1 MLKGVL
7 TVTKEQELMDFLHEN
22 VFDPILRSPD
32 APAAVKSGVQL
43 TIARMSKLSAEGM
56 IRYYWSAL
64 STDNA
69 IRFSDRVKA
78 EGLPRFED
86 VLETFRVRFNDDWL
100 RKG

>member
-1 MLKGVL
+1 
-7 TVTKEQELMDFLHEN
+7 MDFLHEN
-22 VFDPILRSPD
+22 VSDPILRSPD

-56 IRYYWSAL
+56 IRYYWLAL

-86 VLETFRVRFNDDWL
+86 VLEMFRARFNDDWL